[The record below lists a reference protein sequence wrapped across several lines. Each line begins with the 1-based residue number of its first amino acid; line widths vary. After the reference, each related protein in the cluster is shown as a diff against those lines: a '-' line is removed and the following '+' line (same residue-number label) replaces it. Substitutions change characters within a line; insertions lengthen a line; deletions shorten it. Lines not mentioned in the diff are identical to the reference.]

1 MAERYPLADITSSYA
16 GRGRPG
22 SEPSRA
28 PWVYRPVGFLTLILL
43 LQMIHVALRP
53 VLTPTVGTDDV
64 DQLFFAQ
71 MLQAGYSYEQTP
83 LYTWII
89 WLTIQVLGP
98 TVIAVGL
105 VKYSLV
111 FLIHAFTYLAARQLI
126 RDPRLQVFAGLAPMT
141 LYPIGWRLHEADTY
155 GILSTVCMMALTWAV
170 LWLLRERRL
179 VAYLVLGLSLGA
191 GLLSSGYFGVGA
203 LALLLALPFAPAG
216 RRAMLHWGF
225 PLALILAALLVLPYG
240 LWVIEQGQAWLD
252 RVLGAVA
259 QYHGP
264 ETQDGWFTTGYKV
277 FESFV
282 IALFPFHIIFCVIFF
297 YSLRPLPKGAVA
309 ENDAGRVLWAY
320 LPIVLALFLATVW
333 ALYVHRINP
342 FRVYP
347 AVVPLTLL
355 FFWRVDRFG
364 TRPAPMRWTW
374 LIFAILVVVVV
385 QARFQ
390 HIQAGP
396 AFCKVCRMQAPYPE
410 VAEILKAEG
419 YDGGGTIIAG
429 DNYIAGNFRVHF
441 PEARILTPRYP
452 EVVPPL
458 PTEGT
463 NGPCLIVWHNDMRD
477 GDRRR
482 FDDFIETRSI
492 VLPPLEEIPL
502 REVEVPHT
510 PRIVM
515 PNRTIEIRY
524 VLSKEP
530 IGTCG

>member
-1 MAERYPLADITSSYA
+1 MTDISSSYA
-16 GRGRPG
+16 GRG
-22 SEPSRA
+22 SQPSSA
-28 PWVYRPVGFLTLILL
+28 PWIYRPAGFLLLILL
-43 LQMIHVALRP
+43 LQAIHITLRP
-53 VLTPTVGTDDV
+53 FLTPTVGTDNV

-83 LYTWII
+83 LYTWIV
-89 WLTIQVLGP
+89 WLVVQVLGP

-105 VKYSLV
+105 VKYTLV
-111 FLIHAFTYLAARQLI
+111 FLIHAFTYLAARQVI
-126 RDPRLQVFAGLAPMT
+126 RDPRLQVIAGLSPMA

-155 GILSTVCMMALTWAV
+155 GILSTVCMMALVWAM

-179 VAYLVLGLSLGA
+179 AGYLVLGLSLGA
-191 GLLSSGYFGVGA
+191 GLLSSGFFGVGA

-216 RRAMLHWGF
+216 RRVLLHWGF
-225 PLALILAALLVLPYG
+225 PLALAIAAAAVLPYA
-240 LWVIEQGQAWLD
+240 LWIVEQGDAFWD
-252 RVLGAVA
+252 RVFLSIG
-259 QYHGP
+259 QGHGP
-264 ETQDGWFTTGYKV
+264 ETRDGWFTTGYKV

-297 YSLRPLPKGAVA
+297 YTLRPLPAGAVQ
-309 ENDAGRVLWAY
+309 NDDAARLLWAY
-320 LPIVLALFLATVW
+320 LPLALGLFLIAVW
-333 ALYVHRINP
+333 ALYIHRINP

-364 TRPAPMRWTW
+364 IRQAPLRWAW
-374 LIFAILVVVVV
+374 LIFAILVIVVI

-410 VAEILKAEG
+410 VADILKEEG
-419 YDGGGTIIAG
+419 YNGQGTIIAG
-429 DNYIAGNFRVHF
+429 DNYIAGNFRVQF

-458 PTEGT
+458 PADGAQ
-463 NGPCLIVWHNDMRD
+463 GPCVLVWHEDMRAND
-477 GDRRR
+477 AYR
-482 FDDFIETRSI
+482 FAEFLEEREI
-492 VLPPLEEIPL
+492 VLPPMETIPL
-502 REVEVPHT
+502 RTVEVPHT

-515 PNRTIEIRY
+515 PNRTIQVRY
-524 VLSKEP
+524 VISADP